1 MVPIVKQLC
10 PPERYKIKCPYSR
23 TPDRI
28 VVHNTGNCAPAKN
41 EVAYMINRP
50 EEISF
55 HVAVDDE
62 EIRQAIP
69 FERNAWASGDGR
81 REGNMYGIHIEICY
95 SQYVKKNTSLMVGQ
109 IYEKFAAAEENAAEY
124 IANLLKEYDWG
135 LDKVTKHQDYDGKYC
150 PHRTL
155 NLGWDRFLNMI
166 EKYYKGA
173 EEMTEAQVR
182 AIARDEFAKLE
193 KESAAKPAA
202 KWAEAKIAKVI
213 EHGIMSGDQNGEFH
227 PQSNMSRQ
235 EAAVVF
241 ANFLDKMEGR
251 NEKV

>member
-10 PPERYKIKCPYSR
+10 PPERYGIKCPYSR

-28 VVHNTGNCAPAKN
+28 VVHNTGNCVSAKN
-41 EVAYMINRP
+41 EVTYMINRS
-50 EEISF
+50 EKISF
-55 HVAVDDE
+55 HEAVDDV
-62 EIRQAIP
+62 EIRQGLP

-81 REGNMYGIHIEICY
+81 GDGNMKGIHIEICY
-95 SQYVKKNTSLMVGQ
+95 SKYVEGHTSLTPAQV
-109 IYEKFAAAEENAAEY
+109 EAKFLVAERNAAEH
-124 IANLLKEYDWG
+124 IAILLNEYGLG

-155 NLGWDRFLNMI
+155 DLGWDRFLNMI